1 MKTASKPYVN
11 IAIAYYSAIL
21 GKKQE
26 AKRPILPKSGKYRP
40 LATACN

>member
-26 AKRPILPKSGKYRP
+26 VKRLVLPKSGKYRLP
-40 LATACN
+40 GAACN